1 MPVRPDPLK
10 ELLDLQER
18 MNRLFDQTLAGER
31 LDPPAFAPAWSPAAD
46 VYETEDGYVLE
57 IELPGLTRDEVAIE
71 VQGTQLV
78 VRGERQIA
86 AAPAAAFHRLER
98 RYGPFARSFRF
109 PDPID
114 SERVKADLREGIL
127 RVEAP
132 RTHARPSGRSIR
144 VERSA

>member
-1 MPVRPDPLK
+1 MPARPDPLK

-31 LDPPAFAPAWSPAAD
+31 GENSAFAPAWTPAAD

-57 IELPGLTRDEVAIE
+57 VELPGLARDEVTIE
-71 VQGTQLV
+71 VQGADLV
-78 VRGERQIA
+78 VRGERQMA
-86 AAPAAAFHRLER
+86 EARSGAFHRLER

-114 SERVKADLREGIL
+114 SERVSAELRDGLL
-127 RVEAP
+127 RVEAARARP
-132 RTHARPSGRSIR
+132 RPSGRSVR
-144 VERSA
+144 VERS